1 MISFREIINREEK
14 VSIIGLGYVG
24 ISLAVSFAQKVDV
37 IGFDIDVNKINNYKN
52 GIGLT
57 KEFDDD
63 VLRNTTVF
71 FTSDENKLRD
81 AKFHI
86 IAVPTPIYPNKL
98 PNLQY
103 VIEASKTLGR
113 NLSKDS
119 IVVYESTVYPG
130 VTQEICVPILEK
142 ESGLKCG
149 SDFKVGYSPERINP
163 GDHIHKLENIVKIVS
178 GMDSETL
185 DIIDKVYNLIIKAG
199 TYRVENIRIAEAAK
213 VIENT
218 QRDINI
224 ALINEICIILH
235 KLDIDT
241 KSVLEAISTKWN
253 SLNFTPGLVGGH
265 CIGVDTYFLTYI
277 AKELGYSPN
286 LILSG
291 RKVNDYMSQYV
302 VENTIEKLMES
313 NKSIKGANVAI
324 LGFSFKENCSDIRNT
339 KVMDIIN
346 ELKKYNINVKVVDPI
361 VNPDEVINKYG
372 IKLSNEK
379 EICNVDAIIFAVAHE
394 DFSKYSL
401 NNIKSMYNSDKKPI
415 IIDIKGIF
423 DKNQA
428 ELLGYNYWR
437 L

>member
-401 NNIKSMYNSDKKPI
+401 NNIKSMYNPDKKPI

>member
-1 MISFREIINREEK
+1 MVSFEEIISREEK
-14 VSIIGLGYVG
+14 ISIIGLGYVG
-24 ISLAVSFAQKVDV
+24 ISLAISFAQKVDV
-37 IGFDIDVNKINNYKN
+37 IGFDIDVNKINNYRN
-52 GIGLT
+52 GIDLT
-57 KEFDDD
+57 KE
-63 VLRNTTVF
+63 VGNNALKNTTVF

-86 IAVPTPIYPNKL
+86 IAVSTPIYPNKL

-130 VTQEICVPILEK
+130 VTEEICVPILER

-149 SDFKVGYSPERINP
+149 SDFKIGYSPERINP
-163 GDHIHKLENIVKIVS
+163 GDHIHKLENIVKIIS
-178 GMDSETL
+178 AMDSETL
-185 DIIDKVYNLIIKAG
+185 DIIDKVYNLIVKAG
-199 TYRVENIRIAEAAK
+199 TYRVENIKIAEAAK

-265 CIGVDTYFLTYI
+265 CIGVDTYFLIYI
-277 AKELGYSPN
+277 AKELGYIPK

-291 RKVNDYMSQYV
+291 RKINDYMSRYV

-313 NKSIKGANVAI
+313 NQSIKGANVAI

-346 ELKKYNINVKVVDPI
+346 ELKKYNINVKVVGPI
-361 VNPDEVINKYG
+361 VNPDEVMNKYG

-379 EICNVDAIIFAVAHE
+379 EISNVDVIIFAVAHE
-394 DFSKYSL
+394 DFFKYSL
-401 NNIKSMYNSDKKPI
+401 NNIKSMYNPDRKPI

-423 DKNQA
+423 DKKQA
-428 ELLGYNYWR
+428 ESLGYNYWR

>member
-1 MISFREIINREEK
+1 MVSFEQIINKKEK
-14 VSIIGLGYVG
+14 ISIIGLGYVG
-24 ISLAVSFAQKVDV
+24 IPLAVSFAQNVDV
-37 IGFDIDVNKINNYKN
+37 IGFDIDVNKINNYRN
-52 GIGLT
+52 GIDLT
-57 KEFDDD
+57 KEVGDD
-63 VLRNTTVF
+63 VLKNTTVF

-86 IAVPTPIYPNKL
+86 IAVSTPIYPNKL

-130 VTQEICVPILEK
+130 VIEEICVPILEK
-142 ESGLKCG
+142 ESALKCG
-149 SDFKVGYSPERINP
+149 PDFKIGYSPERINP
-163 GDHIHKLENIVKIVS
+163 SDHIHKLENIVKIVS

-199 TYRVENIRIAEAAK
+199 TYRVENIKIAEAAK

-224 ALINEICIILH
+224 ALMNEICIILH

-277 AKELGYSPN
+277 AEQLGYSPN
-286 LILSG
+286 LILAG
-291 RKVNDYMSQYV
+291 RKINDYMSQYIAT
-302 VENTIEKLMES
+302 NTIEKLMES
-313 NKSIKGANVAI
+313 DKEIKGANIAI
-324 LGFSFKENCSDIRNT
+324 FGFSFKENCSDIRNT

-346 ELKKYNINVKVVDPI
+346 QLKKYDINVKVVDPI
-361 VNPDEVINKYG
+361 VNPDEVMDKYG
-372 IKLSNEK
+372 IKLCKEK
-379 EICNVDAIIFAVAHE
+379 EIYNADAIIFAVAHE
-394 DFSKYSL
+394 DFFKYSL
-401 NNIKSMYNSDKKPI
+401 NNIKSMYNPDKKPI
-415 IIDIKGIF
+415 IIDVKSIF

-428 ELLGYNYWR
+428 ESLGYNYWR